1 MLAGSYLCRATAL
14 LEHNFLV
21 SGEVC
26 LKSQLLLFRRVH
38 RFLEFF
44 QPLKLLVTEGE
55 ILVLILLHEVVL
67 QSLHLLVAEEL
78 IALRG
83 WHLNLL
89 VFLDGDAALP

>member
-1 MLAGSYLCRATAL
+1 MLAGGYLCRTTAL

-21 SGEVC
+21 SVKVR

-67 QSLHLLVAEEL
+67 QSLHLL
-78 IALRG
+78 IA
-83 WHLNLL
+83 
-89 VFLDGDAALP
+89 